1 MKIQFVLIVAALTL
15 AGCAGQPTRTT
26 APVTKSPI
34 SKPPGSAKGGY
45 YKDDGPEANPPP
57 NLDAIPDAVPKPEV
71 LNKYTNRPYTALGQD
86 YVPDTTVRKY
96 RETGL
101 ASWYGRRFNGKKTAS
116 GEIYNMYAMSA
127 AHRTLPIPS
136 YARVT
141 SLDNGKSVV
150 VRINDRGPF
159 HSKRIIDLSY
169 TAAHKLGIIGS
180 GSGRVEVESVTPDDE
195 AKKDDAP
202 EAPGTYLQLGS
213 FSSRSHAEKAL
224 ADATARL
231 GHTDTPLLILA
242 KNNRYRVALG
252 PFADRDS
259 ADAAAQEVQL
269 RLKLKPLRVAR

>member
-1 MKIQFVLIVAALTL
+1 
-15 AGCAGQPTRTT
+15 
-26 APVTKSPI
+26 
-34 SKPPGSAKGGY
+34 
-45 YKDDGPEANPPP
+45 
-57 NLDAIPDAVPKPEV
+57 VPKPEV

-96 RETGL
+96 KETGL
-101 ASWYGRRFNGKKTAS
+101 ASWYGRRFNGKKNRVRRDLQHVCH
-116 GEIYNMYAMSA
+116 ERSA
-127 AHRTLPIPS
+127 PYFADPELC
-136 YARVT
+136 AVT

-180 GSGRVEVESVTPDDE
+180 GSGRVEVESVTPGDE

-224 ADATARL
+224 ADATAKL
-231 GHTDTPLLILA
+231 NTDTPLLILA
-242 KNNRYRVALG
+242 K
-252 PFADRDS
+252 
-259 ADAAAQEVQL
+259 
-269 RLKLKPLRVAR
+269 K